1 MYKTLQLFTNLFT
14 FSTSIFTSIK
24 VIKKHINTDIK
35 VIKTAKVNK
44 AWVELK
50 LLIVLDLMKIT

>member
-1 MYKTLQLFTNLFT
+1 MYKTLQLFT

-35 VIKTAKVNK
+35 VIKTAKLIK

-50 LLIVLDLMKIT
+50 LLIVLCLMKIT